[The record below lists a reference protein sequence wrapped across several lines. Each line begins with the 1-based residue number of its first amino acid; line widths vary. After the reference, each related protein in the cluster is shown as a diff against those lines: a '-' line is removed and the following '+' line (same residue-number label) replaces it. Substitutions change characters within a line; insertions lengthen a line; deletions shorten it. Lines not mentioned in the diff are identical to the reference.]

1 MIVKK
6 SGEKK
11 EEGSRDECSSVK
23 LYKASQNKR
32 KQLSRGKKLK
42 LLPEAP

>member
-6 SGEKK
+6 IRREKK

-23 LYKASQNKR
+23 LCKASQNKR
-32 KQLSRGKKLK
+32 K
-42 LLPEAP
+42 